1 MRWRKIKYHII
12 ILFSY
17 NYLTAEVLHINENE
31 AQNFK
36 MLLCLFLLNKL
47 LLLLLLLPLLLL
59 LLSCRQFQ
67 RNGYMSPHIIII
79 EKISRA
85 LCEYDIYTPNYDNDP
100 EMKEVI
106 EKYNERLEIRWK
118 KYYELKKERE
128 RKYKEKYDKDIKEII
143 LKDKIQKQLTKQLSA
158 LEKFTDMDDLDKG
171 INEKE
176 VASKVKKGKKSK
188 KTLGHNL
195 SEWNILPNID
205 MHEWIRFSSKEAKS
219 DCNIKNMK
227 HALTKVGYVGTN
239 KFTSIVNRNGK
250 VSVDMAQL
258 FSSITSSSN
267 AFIQR
272 YMGDDFTSNGN
283 KFKSSSV
290 SSIFIY
296 ALWEFFEHIV
306 APVSAALFF
315 KSGDTEGGNSQVTQ
329 CSGGSSHTAH
339 GQRAH
344 VHGADGPYY
353 MTVLYDSFVTIY
365 TIASILLII
374 YYILKYYRNL
384 KVEKRMKYIKLLKE

>member
-17 NYLTAEVLHINENE
+17 KYLTAEVLHINENE

-36 MLLCLFLLNKL
+36 MLLNLFLLNKL
-47 LLLLLLLPLLLL
+47 LLLLLLSPLLL
-59 LLSCRQFQ
+59 LLSCRQFKS
-67 RNGYMSPHIIII
+67 NGYMSPHIITI

-85 LCEYDIYTPNYDNDP
+85 LCEYDKYTANYDNDP

-106 EKYNERLEIRWK
+106 EKYNERIAIRWK
-118 KYYELKKERE
+118 EYEELKKENE
-128 RKYKEKYDKDIKEII
+128 KKYKEQYDNDIKEII

-171 INEKE
+171 INEKNLGTKE
-176 VASKVKKGKKSK
+176 KKGKKSK
-188 KTLGHNL
+188 ITLGHIL

-205 MHEWIRFSSKEAKS
+205 MYEWIRFSSKEAKI

-227 HALTKVGYVGTN
+227 HALTKVGYICTN
-239 KFTSIVNRNGK
+239 KFTSLVNKDGK
-250 VSVDMAQL
+250 VSIDMAQL
-258 FSSITSSSN
+258 FSSIMSSSN

-283 KFKSSSV
+283 NFKSSSV

-339 GQRAH
+339 GQGAH

-353 MTVLYDSFVTIY
+353 MTVLYDSFVAIY
-365 TIASILLII
+365 TITSILLIL

-384 KVEKRMKYIKLLKE
+384 KVEKRMKYIKILKE